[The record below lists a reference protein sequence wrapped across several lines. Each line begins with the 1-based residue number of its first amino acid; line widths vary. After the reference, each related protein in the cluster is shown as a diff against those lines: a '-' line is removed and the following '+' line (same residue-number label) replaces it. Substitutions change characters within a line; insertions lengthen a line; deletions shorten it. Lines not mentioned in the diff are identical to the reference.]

1 MYRTILRL
9 LTAAAL
15 ASAATVPPTAAPAVD
30 APEGAAGMTTL
41 TLLVHACDGC
51 SITPVQAGDGSAPAL
66 WQGRTKKVRHGAVR
80 WKVATRHTLGMS
92 FNIVDFDGVALDSMT
107 NIVVA
112 YRGLKVGARVPN
124 GVAATRSAPTAV
136 GQVPKRRPSR
146 CVSASNSSPG
156 RPTRHQPSRATGSGP
171 TSPGRPHT
179 CLSTRAGL
187 TAPPSTAPSETR
199 TPTSADPQA
208 DSGGG
213 GGGGGSDSGAL

>member
-41 TLLVHACDGC
+41 TLLVHGCDGC

-124 GVAATRSAPTAV
+124 GVAAHKKRANGCWAGTRKASVTLRVRVEQFPGTSDLPPAVEGYRIRPYLTRTAPHL
-136 GQVPKRRPSR
+136 PIYKSR
-146 CVSASNSSPG
+146 VN
-156 RPTRHQPSRATGSGP
+156 GP
-171 TSPGRPHT
+171 TFHGT
-179 CLSTRAGL
+179 IGNQDAYFCG
-187 TAPPSTAPSETR
+187 PS
-199 TPTSADPQA
+199 
-208 DSGGG
+208 SG
-213 GGGGGSDSGAL
+213 